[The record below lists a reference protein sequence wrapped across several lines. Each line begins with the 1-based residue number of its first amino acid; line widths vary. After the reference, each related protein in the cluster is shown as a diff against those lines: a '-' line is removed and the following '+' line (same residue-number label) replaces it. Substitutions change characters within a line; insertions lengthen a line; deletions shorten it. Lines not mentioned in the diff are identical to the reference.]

1 MELIYTY
8 IKNYRTFENQQ
19 ISFSNKF
26 SVIYDQENIM
36 LSISE
41 NKNYFNLY
49 PDNIVNISGILG
61 KNASGKTSLLSLIGS
76 KIDERH
82 RGHG

>member
-1 MELIYTY
+1 MWKHFNLVLKGAKIIMELIYTY

-41 NKNYFNLY
+41 NKNYL
-49 PDNIVNISGILG
+49 
-61 KNASGKTSLLSLIGS
+61 ALLPF
-76 KIDERH
+76 
-82 RGHG
+82 

>member
-26 SVIYDQENIM
+26 SVIYDQEM
-36 LSISE
+36 MGQSS
-41 NKNYFNLY
+41 
-49 PDNIVNISGILG
+49 
-61 KNASGKTSLLSLIGS
+61 
-76 KIDERH
+76 
-82 RGHG
+82 